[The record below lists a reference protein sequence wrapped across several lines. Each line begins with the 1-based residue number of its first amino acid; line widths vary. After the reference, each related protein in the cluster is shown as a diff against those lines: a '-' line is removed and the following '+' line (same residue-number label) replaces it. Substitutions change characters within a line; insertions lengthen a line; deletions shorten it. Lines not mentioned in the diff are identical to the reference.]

1 MTMRR
6 HGRVKHGSNKAQ
18 YCSTLIVFSSLS
30 VVLLRYQKDN
40 IPSHELVV
48 AALFACGLG
57 IRLLWVRIHR
67 TWMLRGGGSPCATR
81 AKPPFELPEQ
91 AVHIGQTLM
100 LQEVIWTLLAPWLCL
115 FLDHHHSNKL
125 RMESFHQAVGYFVTP
140 HLFFFQLQISLES
153 FLQLT
158 STFNTAVAKSDT
170 NDKRDFCSPFQL
182 FWYTAG
188 ANAYRGIVVGVTL
201 VRSLNA
207 LPDLHLFQHH
217 NVYEFCVVIFLPIA
231 MAVLWVYSTFIYLP
245 IYWYPAII
253 TGATE

>member
-1 MTMRR
+1 MRS
-6 HGRVKHGSNKAQ
+6 HWKGKHGNDKAQ
-18 YCSTLIVFSSLS
+18 YRNTLIVFASLS
-30 VVLLRYQKDN
+30 VILLRYQKDN

-48 AALFACGLG
+48 AALFACGVG

-67 TWMLRGGGSPCATR
+67 TWMLHGGGSPCATR
-81 AKPPFELPEQ
+81 AKPPFELPEH
-91 AVHIGQTLM
+91 AFHIGQKLM

-115 FLDHHHSNKL
+115 FLDHHSYKL
-125 RMESFHQAVGYFVTP
+125 CMESFHQAVGYFVTP
-140 HLFFFQLQISLES
+140 HLFFYQLQISLES

-170 NDKRDFCSPFQL
+170 TGKRDFCSPIQL
-182 FWYTAG
+182 FWYTAA
-188 ANAYRGIVVGVTL
+188 ANAYRGIVVGMTL

-207 LPDLHLFQHH
+207 LPDLHLFQHPSL
-217 NVYEFCVVIFLPIA
+217 YQFCVVIILPMA

-253 TGATE
+253 VGATE